1 MVPVATATAVALL
14 PCAVL
19 RVNEAAY
26 RQCLHTYRSQV
37 YAAKMA
43 FLRAMPTCTGL
54 KTQVCAGKASD
65 EARGGRR

>member
-1 MVPVATATAVALL
+1 MMPVATATAVALL
-14 PCAVL
+14 PCSVL

-43 FLRAMPTCTGL
+43 FLRAMPACTGL
-54 KTQVCAGKASD
+54 KTQVWGFQCY
-65 EARGGRR
+65 